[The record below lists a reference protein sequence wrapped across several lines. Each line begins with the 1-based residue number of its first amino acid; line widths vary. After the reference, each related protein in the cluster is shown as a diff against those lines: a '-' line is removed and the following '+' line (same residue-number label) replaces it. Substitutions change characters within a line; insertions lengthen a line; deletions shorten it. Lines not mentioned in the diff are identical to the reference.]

1 VAKLISDEGLD
12 RYVLSGHGYAA
23 VCFFDFTSEPC
34 KKFRPEWLGLS
45 ELMPDLP
52 VYELE
57 AAENPGITR
66 ELGVLVAPTTVLFLD
81 GTLLDRYE
89 GPYTRQALME
99 RIKRAMSK
107 KK

>member
-1 VAKLISDEGLD
+1 
-12 RYVLSGHGYAA
+12 
-23 VCFFDFTSEPC
+23 
-34 KKFRPEWLGLS
+34 
-45 ELMPDLP
+45 
-52 VYELE
+52 
-57 AAENPGITR
+57 
-66 ELGVLVAPTTVLFLD
+66 LD